1 VELQG
6 SLGGTHHLTLLD
18 GEMVIDKLP
27 SGEFKRRYL
36 VYDLIMLN
44 QKSLAKVPLGS
55 VISTR
60 LNRKDLLILDG
71 KHSSAGDILLETLL
85 RSCVIFCSLHF
96 MRGGR

>member
-1 VELQG
+1 MELQG

-44 QKSLAKVPLGS
+44 QKPLAKVPLGS
-55 VISTR
+55 VIST
-60 LNRKDLLILDG
+60 KLIERIYL
-71 KHSSAGDILLETLL
+71 HWMENIVQLE
-85 RSCVIFCSLHF
+85 IFC
-96 MRGGR
+96 